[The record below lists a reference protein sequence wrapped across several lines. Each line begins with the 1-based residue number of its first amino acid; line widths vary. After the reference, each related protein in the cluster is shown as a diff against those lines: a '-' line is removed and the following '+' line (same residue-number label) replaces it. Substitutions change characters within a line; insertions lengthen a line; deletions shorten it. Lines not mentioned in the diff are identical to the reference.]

1 VSRAHLGLAAALAG
15 LAVVAVLLLAPGLVL
30 GESGGSGVPG
40 SDPGNAANGRLLFV
54 SGCSSCH
61 GYNAGGIKGVA
72 PSLIGVGARA
82 ADFYLRTGRMPLT
95 APDQEPQRGKAAYAP
110 DQQADLVAYI
120 GSLGGP
126 AIPRL
131 DLQGTS
137 LSRGQ
142 ELFAD
147 RCSGCHQIVARGGV
161 VTGAFV
167 PSLTSS
173 TTTDIA
179 EAARIGPYLMPRFGP
194 SGLSDEQLADIARYV
209 EYLRAPPDRG
219 GWGIGH
225 IGPVPEGMVTWLI
238 GIPALLLLTRLI
250 GERVER

>member
-1 VSRAHLGLAAALAG
+1 VSRGRVGMAAALSGIAVIG
-15 LAVVAVLLLAPGLVL
+15 LLLLAPGLVL
-30 GESGGSGVPG
+30 GESGGNATRR
-40 SDPGNAANGRLLFV
+40 DPGNVARGRALFLN
-54 SGCSSCH
+54 GCSSCH
-61 GYNAGGIKGVA
+61 GFHAGGITGVA

-95 APDQEPQRGKAAYAP
+95 APDQEPQRGKPAYPP
-110 DQQADLVAYI
+110 DQLADLVAYV

-126 AIPRL
+126 PVPHV
-131 DLQGTS
+131 DLRGTS
-137 LSRGQ
+137 LSDGQ

-173 TTTDIA
+173 TTVDIA
-179 EAARIGPYLMPRFGP
+179 EAARIGPYVMPRFSP
-194 SGLSDEQLADIARYV
+194 SGLSDEQLADIARYIR
-209 EYLRAPPDRG
+209 YLRSPPDRG

-225 IGPVPEGMVTWLI
+225 IGPVPEGMVTWLLAL
-238 GIPALLLLTRLI
+238 PALLLLTRLI
-250 GERVER
+250 GERAER

>member
-1 VSRAHLGLAAALAG
+1 VSRGRVGMAAALTG
-15 LAVVAVLLLAPGLVL
+15 LAVIGLLLVAPGLVL
-30 GESGGSGVPG
+30 GESGGEAS
-40 SDPGNAANGRLLFV
+40 SADPGNVARGRALFLN
-54 SGCSSCH
+54 GCSSCH
-61 GYNAGGIKGVA
+61 GFHAGGIKGVA

-95 APDQEPQRGKAAYAP
+95 APDQEPQRGQPAYPP
-110 DQQADLVAYI
+110 DQLADLVAYI

-126 AIPRL
+126 PVPHL
-131 DLQGTS
+131 DLRGTS
-137 LSRGQ
+137 LSDGQ

-147 RCSGCHQIVARGGV
+147 RCSGCHQIAARGGV

-173 TTTDIA
+173 TTVDIA

-194 SGLSDEQLADIARYV
+194 SGLSDEQLADIAHYIR
-209 EYLRAPPDRG
+209 YLRTPPDRG

-225 IGPVPEGMVTWLI
+225 IGPVPEGMVTWLLAL
-238 GIPALLLLTRLI
+238 PALLLLTRLI
-250 GERVER
+250 GERAER